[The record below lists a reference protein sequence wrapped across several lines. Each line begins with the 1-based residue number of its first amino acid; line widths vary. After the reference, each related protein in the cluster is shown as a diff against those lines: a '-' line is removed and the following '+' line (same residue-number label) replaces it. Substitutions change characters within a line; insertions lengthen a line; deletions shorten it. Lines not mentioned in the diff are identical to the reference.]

1 MVLQEAMILTM
12 ALQEAMILMTVLQ
25 EVMAIQ
31 VKILIMTLMTTQL
44 RRVLHRVRRTWQ
56 DNFWE
61 QFKA

>member
-1 MVLQEAMILTM
+1 MTDPLRVLQK
-12 ALQEAMILMTVLQ
+12 AMILMTVLQ

-31 VKILIMTLMTTQL
+31 VKILIMTPMTTQL
-44 RRVLHRVRRTWQ
+44 RRVLHLVRRTWQ

>member
-1 MVLQEAMILTM
+1 MTDPPRVLQK
-12 ALQEAMILMTVLQ
+12 AMILMTVLQ

-31 VKILIMTLMTTQL
+31 VKILIMTPMTTQL